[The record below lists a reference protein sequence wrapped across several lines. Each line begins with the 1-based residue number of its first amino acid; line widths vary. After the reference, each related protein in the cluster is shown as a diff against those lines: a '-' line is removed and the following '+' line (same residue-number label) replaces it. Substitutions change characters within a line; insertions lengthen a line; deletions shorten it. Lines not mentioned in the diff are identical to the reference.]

1 MGVAACVCV
10 LGRGSKSLVLFYGLS
25 NEVMLGTQGCEEE
38 TLVFPC
44 SRYPEFAS
52 STLCVRERESET
64 DRLEEWSQCELFV
77 AFFF

>member
-1 MGVAACVCV
+1 MCV
-10 LGRGSKSLVLFYGLS
+10 GEGGANPSSFFLVVS

-52 STLCVRERESET
+52 STLCERERESET